1 MDTNEH
7 GRLSNMTL
15 THKLKQK
22 NNVLVAVLHFTV
34 TVGFIIG
41 INVSLIK
48 SSPVIIWSVIN
59 NFIIYL

>member
-1 MDTNEH
+1 
-7 GRLSNMTL
+7 MTL

-22 NNVLVAVLHFTV
+22 NNVFVTVLHF

-48 SSPVIIWSVIN
+48 SSLVIIWSEIN

>member
-1 MDTNEH
+1 MDANEH

-22 NNVLVAVLHFTV
+22 NNVFVTVLHFTV
-34 TVGFIIG
+34 RFIIG

-48 SSPVIIWSVIN
+48 SSLVIIWSEIN

>member
-1 MDTNEH
+1 MDANEH

-41 INVSLIK
+41 INVSLLFYYF
-48 SSPVIIWSVIN
+48 IN
-59 NFIIYL
+59 ISYKLNTI

>member
-1 MDTNEH
+1 MDANEH

-48 SSPVIIWSVIN
+48 SSLVIIRSVIN

>member
-1 MDTNEH
+1 MDANEH
-7 GRLSNMTL
+7 WRLSNMTL

-22 NNVLVAVLHFTV
+22 NNVFVTVLHFTV
-34 TVGFIIG
+34 RFIIG

-48 SSPVIIWSVIN
+48 SSLVIIRSVIN